1 MQSLLTFEFLC
12 FKHNSYTRYTVDTL
26 TYINNNLFSTKQ
38 FNKFLYTC
46 IVKFRFLKKHHH
58 SLYLFKSFEYL
69 HGFYILFKL
78 FLILLIPNSMCALR
92 MLFFV

>member
-1 MQSLLTFEFLC
+1 MNKKEVSIYNSYAKQSLLTFEFLC

-46 IVKFRFLKKHHH
+46 IVKFRFL
-58 SLYLFKSFEYL
+58 
-69 HGFYILFKL
+69 
-78 FLILLIPNSMCALR
+78 
-92 MLFFV
+92 

>member
-46 IVKFRFLKKHHH
+46 IVKFRFLLNTIIHC
-58 SLYLFKSFEYL
+58 
-69 HGFYILFKL
+69 I
-78 FLILLIPNSMCALR
+78 FLKVSNICMDFISCLNYS
-92 MLFFV
+92 

>member
-38 FNKFLYTC
+38 FNKFLFTC
-46 IVKFRFLKKHHH
+46 IVKFRFL
-58 SLYLFKSFEYL
+58 
-69 HGFYILFKL
+69 
-78 FLILLIPNSMCALR
+78 
-92 MLFFV
+92 